1 MYTQNTTPAMTMQ
14 YLCQHISWHNIYTV
28 KDYTVVSCFPI
39 YAHPLVS
46 VYFLYFPSFT
56 SIKWHLFT
64 SCAVLFFM
72 HNIKNYVQSSWPLI
86 TLEHKVKFV
95 IWSKLA
101 YLIIRRKLVYV
112 DFNKQRGR
120 LMSQIWKQSD
130 FKSYSN
136 KTSHHTLN
144 KENQFDVNERRGKFY
159 ELNIKI
165 IGKKLYL
172 SRKVSRHY
180 IIRNSTDN
188 GKKKALLM
196 ETSSP
201 YAWTFI

>member
-1 MYTQNTTPAMTMQ
+1 M
-14 YLCQHISWHNIYTV
+14 
-28 KDYTVVSCFPI
+28 
-39 YAHPLVS
+39 
-46 VYFLYFPSFT
+46 
-56 SIKWHLFT
+56 
-64 SCAVLFFM
+64 
-72 HNIKNYVQSSWPLI
+72 
-86 TLEHKVKFV
+86 
-95 IWSKLA
+95 
-101 YLIIRRKLVYV
+101 YV

-144 KENQFDVNERRGKFY
+144 STEYDKENQFDVNERRGKFY

-188 GKKKALLM
+188 GKKKKLC
-196 ETSSP
+196 
-201 YAWTFI
+201 